1 MGGIFSSP
9 SPPPPPPVSE
19 EETRRSQQLDAEEK
33 RESKPIASRRKS
45 RRGRSARLLMSVVRA
60 APEVTGQAQQ
70 LASKLGG
77 SRNPRG

>member
-1 MGGIFSSP
+1 
-9 SPPPPPPVSE
+9 
-19 EETRRSQQLDAEEK
+19 
-33 RESKPIASRRKS
+33 
-45 RRGRSARLLMSVVRA
+45 LLMSVVRA